1 MSETVNMNYGWK
13 YSGDFKEE
21 YLSASFDDK
30 AFQTVNIPHANKEI
44 PYNNFDEEMYQ
55 FVSCYRKTI
64 HVPESWKG
72 KKLILSFEA
81 VANYAEV
88 YVNGKT
94 AFAHKGSYTEFNGDI
109 APFVEYGKDNV
120 IAVKVDSTERA
131 EIPPFGGVVDYLV
144 YGGIYREVYLYVHD
158 GAYCKNLRLTPVDV
172 LTAPKLDV
180 EAVLSDDMSGIPVK
194 IELTAADGS
203 RVAGS
208 DVIASGNKVHALLE
222 CGGVKL
228 WDTENPNL
236 YTVTVTFGTEK
247 VVGKTGFRTCEFRKD
262 GFYLNGKLLKIRGL
276 NRHQSYPYVG

>member
-1 MSETVNMNYGWK
+1 
-13 YSGDFKEE
+13 
-21 YLSASFDDK
+21 
-30 AFQTVNIPHANKEI
+30 
-44 PYNNFDEEMYQ
+44 
-55 FVSCYRKTI
+55 
-64 HVPESWKG
+64 
-72 KKLILSFEA
+72 
-81 VANYAEV
+81 
-88 YVNGKT
+88 
-94 AFAHKGSYTEFNGDI
+94 
-109 APFVEYGKDNV
+109 YGKDNV

-158 GAYCKNLRLTPVDV
+158 GVYCKNLRLTPVDV

-194 IELTAADGS
+194 IELTAAHGS

-228 WDTENPNL
+228 WDTEDPNL

-247 VVGKTGFRTCEFRKD
+247 VVGKTGFRT
-262 GFYLNGKLLKIRGL
+262 
-276 NRHQSYPYVG
+276 